1 MSLDAYTDQQLMDE
15 LLNRRLERENE
26 QPIEYC
32 EDCQHFKVW
41 TKPIRR
47 SWNDIRRVVGDVPDD
62 YNPCSRGHSML
73 FRMPEEW
80 EGPHADCGYYRRAC
94 CDRKPIP
101 PPDPPKPKPAPE
113 PARGTPGWKPRTI

>member
-32 EDCQHFKVW
+32 EDCQHFKAW

-73 FRMPEEW
+73 FRMAEEW
-80 EGPHADCGYYRRAC
+80 EGPHADYGYYRRAC
-94 CDRKPIP
+94 GDRKQEPQ
-101 PPDPPKPKPAPE
+101 DPE
-113 PARGTPGWKPRTI
+113 PARGLPGWTPRTV